1 VLAEEGMDVFELEW
15 DAIGYN
21 IYGVN
26 TNSSPNIVWSSLLA
40 LGRNTSIE
48 PSTSDFSE
56 LDTVLGTSA
65 YPDSVTAVY
74 STDGTTP
81 YTTIN
86 RSVYKVPVHYVPV
99 ANSTNSS
106 TFVTGILWDSS
117 QDGGSGQFNPGDNE
131 DVVFI
136 APASPG
142 STGAY
147 GTYDYEIRLPAPL
160 ATYKGT
166 ENTVDIYVELI

>member
-1 VLAEEGMDVFELEW
+1 MDIFELNW
-15 DAIGYN
+15 TARGYN

-40 LGRNTSIE
+40 LGRNTSIQ

-65 YPDSVTAVY
+65 YPDSVEIIY
-74 STDGTTP
+74 SPDGTTP
-81 YTTIN
+81 YTTMDRN
-86 RSVYKVPVHYVPV
+86 VYKVPVQYVPIT
-99 ANSTNSS
+99 NTTNSS

-117 QDGGSGQFNPGDNE
+117 QDGGGGQFNPGDNE
-131 DVVFI
+131 DVVFV
-136 APASPG
+136 APVSEDSVG
-142 STGAY
+142 TY

-166 ENTVDIYVELI
+166 EQTVDIYVELI